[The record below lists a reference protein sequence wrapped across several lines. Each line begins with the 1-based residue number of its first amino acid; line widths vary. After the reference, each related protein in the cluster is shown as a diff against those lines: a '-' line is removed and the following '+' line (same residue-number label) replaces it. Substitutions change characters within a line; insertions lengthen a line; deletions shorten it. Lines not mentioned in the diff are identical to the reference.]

1 MAEDTAL
8 RWLGGIPLFDPRGGA
23 TVIEPPGSG
32 PGWWAGAPS
41 ALFDGDTKRYY
52 LYYRLRKPREF
63 GRGGE
68 CRVAASE
75 DGVHF
80 ETIWSAQKD
89 SFGSQSIERSSLV
102 KTPEGAWRLY
112 ISFVDPADDRWRI
125 DVMEAASPDAFDPAS
140 RQKIL
145 TAADIG
151 GEGVKD
157 PIVYLLG
164 GLYTM
169 VVSYAPGAA
178 AVSTTD
184 RERMHATADV
194 YNTGVVKSHTGLA
207 VSADGLSFR
216 WVGDIL
222 SPPDEGWDR
231 YCTRISTLVYT
242 PPVWM
247 ALYDGSASV
256 EGNYEERAGMAVSL
270 DLRHFERITPAGPA
284 LTSPHAS
291 GSVRYVE
298 ALRLDG
304 EILYYYEFTRP
315 DGSHELRCSRVAA

>member
-1 MAEDTAL
+1 MVEDTAL
-8 RWLGGIPLFDPRGGA
+8 RRLGGIPLFDPSKGT

-41 ALFDGDTKRYY
+41 ALFDRDSGRYY

-68 CRVAASE
+68 CRVAASD
-75 DGVHF
+75 DGVRF
-80 ETIWSAQKD
+80 ETIWSAAKD
-89 SFGSQSIERSSLV
+89 AFGSPSIERSSLV
-102 KTPEGAWRLY
+102 KTPEGTWRLY
-112 ISFVDPADDRWRI
+112 VSFVDPADDRWRI
-125 DVMEAASPDAFDPAS
+125 DVMEASAPDAFDPA
-140 RQKIL
+140 RRRKVL

-157 PIVYLLG
+157 PIVYQLG
-164 GLYTM
+164 GLYAM

-178 AVSTTD
+178 AASADD
-184 RERMHATADV
+184 RQRMHATADI
-194 YNTGVVKSHTGLA
+194 YNTGIVKSHTGLA

-231 YCTRISTLVYT
+231 YCARISTLVYT

-247 ALYDGSASV
+247 ALYDGSGSV
-256 EGNYEERAGMAVSL
+256 EENYEERAAVAVGT
-270 DLRHFERITPAGPA
+270 DLRSFERISTAGPT

-304 EILYYYEFTRP
+304 EILYYYEFARP
-315 DGSHELRCSRVAA
+315 DGSHELRCSRVRF